1 MVKII
6 SIKCPACGANLSVG
20 DDRET
25 YDCEYC
31 GTRVKVHDNDVERL
45 RAEQEMRF
53 REMEMNR
60 KAEQADK
67 EFRFREKERQ
77 QRFQDERENRAREM
91 ERKKKEADDKQFFKT
106 WGYLMLMSF
115 AMMSLALCMI
125 PPYFIGIICLLITV
139 AVGVAIFVIP
149 MLIKNNKQF
158 SASAKRGINNE
169 AGYDHQK
176 NQSYSD
182 NMMQYKSSGGVEITP
197 EMLSCIGKPYG
208 NIGYLFA
215 GAGFTNITAVP
226 LNDLNP
232 ELKGFEGQV
241 VSVLLNGKPYYHID
255 EQYPRETSVIITYH
269 SVKE

>member
-6 SIKCPACGANLSVG
+6 SIKCPACGADLSVG

-31 GTRVKVHDNDVERL
+31 GTRVKVHDNDVEWL

-77 QRFQDERENRAREM
+77 QRFQDERENRAQEM

-115 AMMSLALCMI
+115 AMMSLALCMV
-125 PPYFIGIICLLITV
+125 PPYFIGVICLLITV
-139 AVGVAIFVIP
+139 AVGIAIFVIP
-149 MLIKNNKQF
+149 MLIKNNKQPK
-158 SASAKRGINNE
+158 ASGME
-169 AGYDHQK
+169 
-176 NQSYSD
+176 YSGND
-182 NMMQYKSSGGVEITP
+182 NTVQYNCLNGVEITS
-197 EMLSCIGKPYG
+197 EMVSCIGKPYG
-208 NIGYLFA
+208 SVGYLFA

-226 LNDLNP
+226 LKDLVP
-232 ELKGFEGQV
+232 ENNAFNGQV
-241 VSVLLNGKPYYHID
+241 VSVLINGKQEYHVGNK
-255 EQYPRETSVIITYH
+255 YPRETSVVITYH
-269 SVKE
+269 SVHDM